1 MHCKS
6 SSNNSN
12 KKRREKEKKGH
23 SISLWEDTRS
33 ETTILET
40 QRGKGL
46 REKIEGQDLGE
57 GFGERN
63 QGKYSGM
70 GSDSGKGFRERIQL
84 KRFRERIQEKKKSR
98 EGIQGKNLDK

>member
-12 KKRREKEKKGH
+12 KKRREKEKKRH

-40 QRGKGL
+40 QREKGL

-84 KRFRERIQEKKKSR
+84 KDSGKGFRKKKSR